1 MYERGFKTWCENVA
15 AQHRGEMNLEPFDPL
30 DPWALATKLGILIW
44 NVNEVPSFGESSL
57 NVLIKDDPD
66 SWSAITVS
74 AAGKDLII
82 LNPTHSHA
90 RTASNLAHELSHVV
104 IGHTAGRIDITPDNL
119 LMLRTYD
126 KKQEAE
132 ADWLAGCLLLPRS
145 ALLHIRR
152 IGMDKATVRKVYG
165 ASDAMFEYR
174 TRITGVDKQLR
185 SAKAK

>member
-15 AQHRGEMNLEPFDPL
+15 VQYRGEMDLEPADPL
-30 DPWALATKLGILIW
+30 DPWALAARLGILVW
-44 NVNEVPSFGESSL
+44 SVNEVPGFDGSSL
-57 NVLIKDDPD
+57 NVLVKGDPD
-66 SWSAITVS
+66 SWSAVTVS
-74 AAGKDLII
+74 AAGKNLII
-82 LNPTHSHA
+82 LNPTHSRA

-132 ADWLAGCLLLPRS
+132 ADWLAGCLLLPRP

-152 IGMDKATVRKVYG
+152 VSMDMASVRKVYG

-174 TRITGVDKQLR
+174 TRITGVDRQLR
-185 SAKAK
+185 RAKGK